1 MFLYCNYYS
10 RLCGLGNLA
19 TLACGGQQWQPAQD
33 RSATSFRMKRYIVAL
48 MMTLVGLVAGQDTEP
63 NKSSFVRADLPG
75 SVSLDVPR
83 GWTFTDANGKRLID
97 TYAESIEDLTKIPHG
112 KIGTLL
118 GATAP
123 TNTGYMSITVVFEGK
138 QTATQQQLQ
147 QIPPTQLA
155 ELDKQNRKDIEAGSY
170 LNGLKIVSWEG
181 TTVEK
186 IGGYWALVKRYTYTL
201 PGVAP
206 RKMENCGFFL
216 GDKLVSLL
224 FQSGEN
230 TLVPAKP
237 IFERVK
243 SSVTFK

>member
-1 MFLYCNYYS
+1 MAGERNVANFTLIPQDSLDGTVPVFANMK
-10 RLCGLGNLA
+10 LC
-19 TLACGGQQWQPAQD
+19 
-33 RSATSFRMKRYIVAL
+33 IVAL
-48 MMTLVGLVAGQDTEP
+48 MMTLVGLAGQDTEP
-63 NKSSFVRADLPG
+63 NKSSFVRADLPAG
-75 SVSLDVPR
+75 VSLDVPR
-83 GWTFTDANGKRLID
+83 GWTLTGADEKRLID
-97 TYAESIEDLTKIPHG
+97 TYAESVEDLTKIPHG
-112 KIGTLL
+112 KSGTLL
-118 GATAP
+118 AATAP
-123 TNTGYMSITVVFEGK
+123 TSTGYMSITVVFERK

-147 QIPPTQLA
+147 QIPPAQLA

-201 PGVAP
+201 PGMAP

-216 GDKLVSLL
+216 EDKLVSLL
-224 FQSGEN
+224 FQSGEH

-243 SSVTFK
+243 STVTFK